1 MHYSIPINIK
11 LKKLVRTL
19 HQKQY
24 RDQNSLFIAEGE
36 KICRELLDSQ
46 FSTELIIIRDSSSS
60 EVLDIAK
67 EYSDRGIPIYNAPKH
82 QFDQMCETKSPQGV
96 LAVVNKMDFNILP
109 NESYI
114 ALDGVQDPGNIG
126 TIIRTAEWF
135 GVKQVILSG
144 QTADQYNPKTV
155 RSTMGSLFRMNI
167 VCVPELSECIKTN
180 FKNIESYCS
189 LLSSKTKLSKV
200 VPKGKIGLVFG
211 SESRGISELVAKTVK
226 KNFLIEGS
234 GNNESLNVAVAAGV
248 SLYHFSKFENVL

>member
-36 KICRELLDSQ
+36 KLCSELLDSQ

-60 EVLDIAK
+60 DVYDIAK

-82 QFDQMCETKSPQGV
+82 QFDQMCETKSPQGI
-96 LAVVNKMDFNILP
+96 LAVVNKKDFEIIP
-109 NESYI
+109 NDSYI

-135 GVKQVILSG
+135 GVKQIILGG
-144 QTADQYNPKTV
+144 QTADQYSPKTV
-155 RSTMGSLFRMNI
+155 RSTMGSLFRMNVI
-167 VCVPELSECIKTN
+167 CVPDLAECIKVN
-180 FKNIESYCS
+180 FKNIENYCS

-200 VPKGKIGLVFG
+200 TPKGKIGLIFG
-211 SESRGISELVAKTVK
+211 SESRGISDNVVK
-226 KNFLIEGS
+226 VSKKSFLIEGS
-234 GNNESLNVAVAAGV
+234 GNNESLNVAVSAGV